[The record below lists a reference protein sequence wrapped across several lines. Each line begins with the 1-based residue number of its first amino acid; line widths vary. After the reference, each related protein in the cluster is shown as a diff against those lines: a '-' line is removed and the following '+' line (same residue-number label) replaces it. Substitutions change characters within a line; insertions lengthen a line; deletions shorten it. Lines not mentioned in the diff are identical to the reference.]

1 MSKTM
6 EFSIDPEGAVK
17 IVKVEGFGSGC
28 LEATK
33 FLERA
38 LGGADE
44 TTRNLTD
51 EINEP
56 YSVDGLGYIEL

>member
-51 EINEP
+51 ERNEP
-56 YSVDGLGYIEL
+56 CGVDGLGYIEL